1 MEKLD
6 HEITHQSMHLSAAT
20 RVFHH
25 KPHQRLMEL
34 FTYHLQC
41 IFWVKESWLYSRL
54 KLTGKQVCR
63 FPLNTISTRKEVK
76 YVTILFV
83 VAQSAV
89 LCSALTLLSVPSSFP
104 HYAIG
109 SLGVLPPWDTGS
121 RCQERATKQADDIS
135 GRATTHMLWDVQKNA
150 YWLKSR
156 NCPLQHTPRCN
167 WRYNSEGWHIASHA
181 QLQ

>member
-1 MEKLD
+1 MYFLSKRKL
-6 HEITHQSMHLSAAT
+6 A
-20 RVFHH
+20 
-25 KPHQRLMEL
+25 L
-34 FTYHLQC
+34 FQIKVDWKT
-41 IFWVKESWLYSRL
+41 
-54 KLTGKQVCR
+54 QVCR

-135 GRATTHMLWDVQKNA
+135 GRATTHML
-150 YWLKSR
+150 
-156 NCPLQHTPRCN
+156 
-167 WRYNSEGWHIASHA
+167 
-181 QLQ
+181 